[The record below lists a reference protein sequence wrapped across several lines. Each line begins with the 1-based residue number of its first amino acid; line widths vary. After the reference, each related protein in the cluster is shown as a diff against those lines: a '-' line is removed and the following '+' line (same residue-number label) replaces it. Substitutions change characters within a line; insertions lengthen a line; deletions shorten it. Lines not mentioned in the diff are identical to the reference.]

1 MAVIV
6 HWALMLQELMQKYQ
20 RKTIWMKFVDGK
32 QCAFIVQKLIMG
44 MIAKEAKKDTGKAQ
58 RRLFSKGSV

>member
-20 RKTIWMKFVDGK
+20 RKTIWMKFVGGK
-32 QCAFIVQKLIMG
+32 QCAFIVRKLTME
-44 MIAKEAKKDTGKAQ
+44 MIAKEAKKDTGNAQ
-58 RRLFSKGSV
+58 RRLFSRCPP